1 MDTNSIVQILQ
12 SALDSWNKN
21 LSSIMGLLTTS
32 PANFNGGGIWGMMVD
47 VNGALQSIAMG
58 LLVLFFVAD
67 LSKQLT
73 SLTELKRPEVAV
85 KAFVRYAVAQYLV
98 THGMEL
104 MTAIFSIA
112 VGIISTVTRS
122 IVGADGLTVPAELVQ
137 KINAVDFLGFTTLWP
152 VALLLSVGIQ
162 VCAIIILIT
171 VYSRFF
177 KLFMYTALS
186 PIAMS
191 AFAGQGT
198 SRHAMSFLKS
208 YAGVC
213 LEGVIIAIGCIVYTA
228 FATAPV
234 LDPTADAL
242 AMIWKYVTGVGI
254 NMIILIASIK
264 GADVIISKM
273 TGL

>member
-1 MDTNSIVQILQ
+1 MNTNSIVQILQ
-12 SALDSWNKN
+12 AALDSWNNN

-32 PANFNGGGIWGMMVD
+32 PANFQGGGIWGMMVN

-73 SLTELKRPEVAV
+73 SLAELKRPEVAV

-98 THGMEL
+98 THGMEI
-104 MTAIFSIA
+104 MSAIFSIA
-112 VGIISTVTRS
+112 AGIIQKVTHS
-122 IVGADGLTVPAELVQ
+122 IVGTDGLTVPPELAQ
-137 KINAVDFLGFTTLWP
+137 KISAVDFLGSASLWP
-152 VALLLSVGIQ
+152 VALLLSLGIQ

-213 LEGVIIAIGCIVYTA
+213 LEGAIIAIGCIVYTA

-234 LDPTADAL
+234 IDPNADAIS
-242 AMIWKYVTGVGI
+242 MIWKYVTGVGI
-254 NMIILIASIK
+254 NMIILIVTIRGS
-264 GADVIISKM
+264 DHLISKM